1 MNARLLGNQKE
12 KYFGFS
18 VNISLRPFALIS
30 KNKHFY
36 PYYLVCSPV
45 SLKQKK
51 QVLKSQGVTMVQ
63 LLIIRNTCLTHAKK

>member
-1 MNARLLGNQKE
+1 MQDLTSFGNQKE

-18 VNISLRPFALIS
+18 VSISLRPWTLSS

-36 PYYLVCSPV
+36 PYYPVCFPV

-51 QVLKSQGVTMVQ
+51 QVPKSQGVTYATAFDHQDDQ
-63 LLIIRNTCLTHAKK
+63 LDKC